1 MAYLEAILIN
11 VAIYAIAT
19 LGLAIFTGY
28 TGLFSLGHAAFM
40 AVGAYAASI
49 LTYFYK
55 VPFLIALLVG
65 VVLSVLVSFLIG
77 YPTLRARLR
86 SDYFA
91 IATLGFG
98 EAVKVI
104 LENFDLTQ
112 GARGLPGI
120 QKFSTLGNAFLLLA
134 VAVILCRNFL
144 RTTYGRKI
152 IAIGQDPVAAEMI
165 GIPLLSNQLLSLG
178 ISAGL
183 AGLAGGLLAHYTT
196 FIQPSIFSM
205 DLSSLITAG
214 VVCGGMGSLTGPV
227 TAVALFV
234 IIPELFRG
242 FALWRLVFYGML
254 LVIIINWRPRG
265 LFGYE
270 ELNRK
275 NLPKLFSIVGIT
287 GGLSLFM
294 PTYRWV
300 IESRGYEIFAL
311 FVAGVTVGAVTG
323 LFGLLG
329 KGLSLALAPVAE
341 RYHSVRSRLG
351 KRLTGL
357 WEENEQ
363 ALSSIKEHR
372 FRETAPSKKVCP
384 SDATFLAG
392 KAADSKE
399 GLFSGDP
406 NAERGARSAGQ
417 HIESIGDAESGG
429 PTYYR
434 ETSPILEV
442 RELRKN
448 FGGVVAVDGF
458 SFYLNKGELLGLIG
472 PNGSG
477 KTTVFNLISS
487 VYPVDGGT
495 ILFQDKDITDWG
507 PTEVVGAG
515 IARTFQNIRLFGSM
529 TVLENVQ
536 AALHREGTYSLLEGF
551 LQWPRSVPRVERRLR
566 DESRRLLSIVGLEKE
581 SDRRASTLPYGLQ
594 RKLEIARALA
604 LRPRLLLLDEPAA
617 GMNPREASELVELIQ
632 RIHRDEDLSIILI
645 EHHMDVVM
653 SLCPRI
659 LVLNFGRLIAE
670 GTPEQIQGNPLVL
683 QAYLGEKAYAVVR

>member
-40 AVGAYAASI
+40 AVGAYTASI
-49 LTYFYK
+49 LTYFYT
-55 VPFLIALLVG
+55 VPFFAALALG
-65 VVLSVLVSFLIG
+65 VILSVLVSLLIG

-120 QKFSTLGNAFLLLA
+120 PKFSTLVNTYLLLVLA
-134 VAVILCRNFL
+134 IILCRNFL
-144 RTTYGRKI
+144 KTTYGRKI

-165 GIPLLSNQLLSLG
+165 GIPLLPNQLLSLG

-183 AGLAGGLLAHYTT
+183 AGLSGGLLAHYTT

-205 DLSSLITAG
+205 DLSSLVTAG

-254 LVIIINWRPRG
+254 LVIIINWRPKG

-275 NLPKLFSIVGIT
+275 NLPKLFSIAGIT

-311 FVAGVTVGAVTG
+311 LVAGAVAGAVTV

-341 RYHSVRSRLG
+341 RYHSLRRHLPERAASSSRDHG
-351 KRLTGL
+351 
-357 WEENEQ
+357 
-363 ALSSIKEHR
+363 
-372 FRETAPSKKVCP
+372 TAPYG
-384 SDATFLAG
+384 T
-392 KAADSKE
+392 
-399 GLFSGDP
+399 
-406 NAERGARSAGQ
+406 ARPTP
-417 HIESIGDAESGG
+417 ESGVPPEPG
-429 PTYYR
+429 ADTK
-434 ETSPILEV
+434 TPILEI
-442 RELRKN
+442 EDLRKN
-448 FGGVVAVDGF
+448 FGGVVAVDGL
-458 SFYLNKGELLGLIG
+458 SFKLSEGELLGLIG

-495 ILFQDKDITDWG
+495 ILFRGMDITPWG
-507 PTEVVGAG
+507 PTEVVEAG

-536 AALHREGTYSLLEGF
+536 AALHREGTYSLVEGF
-551 LQWPRSVPRVERRLR
+551 LQWPKTVPQVERRLR
-566 DESRRLLSIVGLEKE
+566 DESRRLLSIVGLEE
-581 SDRRASTLPYGLQ
+581 EADRRASTLPYGLQ

-604 LRPRLLLLDEPAA
+604 LRPKLLLLDEPAA
-617 GMNPREASELVELIQ
+617 GMNPREATELVELIK
-632 RIHRDEDLSIILI
+632 RIHRDERLSIILI

-653 SLCPRI
+653 SLCRRI
-659 LVLNFGRLIAE
+659 LVLNFGRLIAS
-670 GTPEQIQGNPLVL
+670 GTPEQIQKDPLVL
-683 QAYLGEKAYAVVR
+683 QAYLGEKAYAVIR

>member
-40 AVGAYAASI
+40 AVGAYTASI

-55 VPFLIALLVG
+55 VPFLVALSSG
-65 VVLSVLVSFLIG
+65 VILSVLVSFLIG

-120 QKFSTLGNAFLLLA
+120 PKFSTLGNTYLLL
-134 VAVILCRNFL
+134 VLAVILCRNFL
-144 RTTYGRKI
+144 KTTYGRKI

-165 GIPLLSNQLLSLG
+165 GIPLLPNQLLSLG

-183 AGLAGGLLAHYTT
+183 AGLSGGLLAHYTT

-205 DLSSLITAG
+205 DLSSLVTAG

-254 LVIIINWRPRG
+254 LVIIINWRPKG

-275 NLPKLFSIVGIT
+275 NLPKLFSIAGIT
-287 GGLSLFM
+287 GGLSLVM

-300 IESRGYEIFAL
+300 IESRGYELFAL
-311 FVAGVTVGAVTG
+311 LVAGGVAGAVTV
-323 LFGLLG
+323 LFGLVG

-341 RYHSVRSRLG
+341 QYHSLRGRLSE
-351 KRLTGL
+351 R
-357 WEENEQ
+357 
-363 ALSSIKEHR
+363 AASSSGDNG
-372 FRETAPSKKVCP
+372 TAPSFPTIEGTSDP
-384 SDATFLAG
+384 SERYGTVRPTPESFKDNEAATYTAG
-392 KAADSKE
+392 ANVKA
-399 GLFSGDP
+399 
-406 NAERGARSAGQ
+406 
-417 HIESIGDAESGG
+417 
-429 PTYYR
+429 
-434 ETSPILEV
+434 PILELE
-442 RELRKN
+442 ELRKN
-448 FGGVVAVDGF
+448 FGGVVAVDGL
-458 SFYLNKGELLGLIG
+458 SLKLSEGELLGLIG

-495 ILFQDKDITDWG
+495 ILFQGMDITSWG
-507 PTEVVGAG
+507 PTEVVKAG

-536 AALHREGTYSLLEGF
+536 AALHREGTYSLVEGF
-551 LQWPRSVPRVERRLR
+551 LQWPKTVPQVERRLR
-566 DESRRLLSIVGLEKE
+566 EESHRLLAIVGLERE
-581 SDRRASTLPYGLQ
+581 ADRRASTLPYGLQ

-604 LRPRLLLLDEPAA
+604 LRPKLLLLDEPAA
-617 GMNPREASELVELIQ
+617 GMNPREAAELVELIK
-632 RIHRDEDLSIILI
+632 RIHRDERLSIILI

-659 LVLNFGRLIAE
+659 LVLNFGRLIAS
-670 GTPEQIQGNPLVL
+670 GTPEQIQKDPAVL

>member
-40 AVGAYAASI
+40 AVGAYTASI

-55 VPFLIALLVG
+55 VPFFAALSLG
-65 VVLSVLVSFLIG
+65 VILSVLVSFLIG

-120 QKFSTLGNAFLLLA
+120 PKFSTLGNTYLLLVLA
-134 VAVILCRNFL
+134 IILCRNFL
-144 RTTYGRKI
+144 KTTYGRKI

-165 GIPLLSNQLLSLG
+165 GIPLLPNQLLSLG

-205 DLSSLITAG
+205 DLSSLVTAG

-254 LVIIINWRPRG
+254 LVIIINWRPKG

-275 NLPKLFSIVGIT
+275 NLPKLFSIAGIT

-300 IESRGYEIFAL
+300 IESRGYEMFAL
-311 FVAGVTVGAVTG
+311 FVAGAVVGAVTV

-341 RYHSVRSRLG
+341 RYHSLRDRLSE
-351 KRLTGL
+351 KL
-357 WEENEQ
+357 
-363 ALSSIKEHR
+363 ASSFGDIG
-372 FRETAPSKKVCP
+372 TAPSYP
-384 SDATFLAG
+384 TIEG
-392 KAADSKE
+392 ADSNGLKE
-399 GLFSGDP
+399 
-406 NAERGARSAGQ
+406 NEA
-417 HIESIGDAESGG
+417 I
-429 PTYYR
+429 R
-434 ETSPILEV
+434 EPILEV

-448 FGGVVAVDGF
+448 FGGVVAVDGL
-458 SFYLNKGELLGLIG
+458 SFKLSEVELLGLIG

-495 ILFQDKDITDWG
+495 ILFRGTDITPWG
-507 PTEVVGAG
+507 PTEVVVAG
-515 IARTFQNIRLFGSM
+515 IARTFQNIRLFSSM

-536 AALHREGTYSLLEGF
+536 AALHREGTYSLVEGF
-551 LQWPRSVPRVERRLR
+551 LQWPKTVPQVERRLR
-566 DESRRLLSIVGLEKE
+566 DESRRLLSIVGLERE
-581 SDRRASTLPYGLQ
+581 ADRRASTLPYGLQ

-604 LRPRLLLLDEPAA
+604 LRPKLLLLDEPAA
-617 GMNPREASELVELIQ
+617 GMNPREATELVELIK
-632 RIHRDEDLSIILI
+632 RIHRDERLSIILI

-653 SLCPRI
+653 SLCRRI
-659 LVLNFGRLIAE
+659 LVLNFGRLIAS
-670 GTPEQIQGNPLVL
+670 GTPEQIQKDPLVL

>member
-1 MAYLEAILIN
+1 VAYLEAILIN

-40 AVGAYAASI
+40 AVGAYTASI

-55 VPFLIALLVG
+55 VPFFAALALG
-65 VVLSVLVSFLIG
+65 VILSVLVSLLIG

-120 QKFSTLGNAFLLLA
+120 PKFSTLGNTYLLLVLA
-134 VAVILCRNFL
+134 IILCRNFL
-144 RTTYGRKI
+144 KTTYGRKI

-165 GIPLLSNQLLSLG
+165 GIPLLPNQLLSLG

-183 AGLAGGLLAHYTT
+183 AGLSGGLLAHYTT

-205 DLSSLITAG
+205 DLSSLVTAG

-254 LVIIINWRPRG
+254 LVIIINWRPKG

-275 NLPKLFSIVGIT
+275 NLPKLFSIAGIT

-311 FVAGVTVGAVTG
+311 LVAGAVAGAVTV

-341 RYHSVRSRLG
+341 RYHSLRGRLSERVESTSGELWSEGQRGASCEVRNTPDGLIDGTTAPYSTARLAPESS
-351 KRLTGL
+351 K
-357 WEENEQ
+357 ENE
-363 ALSSIKEHR
+363 AANY
-372 FRETAPSKKVCP
+372 TAGTNVK
-384 SDATFLAG
+384 T
-392 KAADSKE
+392 
-399 GLFSGDP
+399 
-406 NAERGARSAGQ
+406 
-417 HIESIGDAESGG
+417 
-429 PTYYR
+429 
-434 ETSPILEV
+434 PILELE
-442 RELRKN
+442 ELRKN
-448 FGGVVAVDGF
+448 FGGVVAVDGL
-458 SFYLNKGELLGLIG
+458 SFKLMEGELLGLIG

-495 ILFQDKDITDWG
+495 ILFRGMDITPWG
-507 PTEVVGAG
+507 PTEVVEAG

-551 LQWPRSVPRVERRLR
+551 LQWPYTVPKVERRLR
-566 DESRRLLSIVGLEKE
+566 EESRRLLAIVGLERE
-581 SDRRASTLPYGLQ
+581 ADRRASTLPYGLQ

-604 LRPRLLLLDEPAA
+604 LRPKLLLLDEPAA
-617 GMNPREASELVELIQ
+617 GMNPREATELVELIK
-632 RIHRDEDLSIILI
+632 RIHQDEGLSIILI

-659 LVLNFGRLIAE
+659 LVLNFGRLIAS
-670 GTPEQIQGNPLVL
+670 GTPEQIQKDPRVL

>member
-40 AVGAYAASI
+40 AVGAYTASI

-55 VPFLIALLVG
+55 VPFFAALSSG
-65 VVLSVLVSFLIG
+65 VILSVLVSFLIG

-120 QKFSTLGNAFLLLA
+120 PKFSTLGNTYLLL
-134 VAVILCRNFL
+134 VLAVILCRNFL
-144 RTTYGRKI
+144 KTTYGRKI

-165 GIPLLSNQLLSLG
+165 GIPLLPNQLLSLG

-183 AGLAGGLLAHYTT
+183 AGLSGGLLAHYTT

-205 DLSSLITAG
+205 DLSSLVTAG

-254 LVIIINWRPRG
+254 LVIIINWRPKG

-275 NLPKLFSIVGIT
+275 NLPKLFSIAGIT

-300 IESRGYEIFAL
+300 IESRGYELFAL
-311 FVAGVTVGAVTG
+311 FVAGAVAGAVTV
-323 LFGLLG
+323 LFGLVG

-341 RYHSVRSRLG
+341 RYQSLRGRLSERAASSSG
-351 KRLTGL
+351 DHGT
-357 WEENEQ
+357 
-363 ALSSIKEHR
+363 ALY
-372 FRETAPSKKVCP
+372 ETAKPAPESFK
-384 SDATFLAG
+384 DNEAATYTAG
-392 KAADSKE
+392 ANVKA
-399 GLFSGDP
+399 
-406 NAERGARSAGQ
+406 
-417 HIESIGDAESGG
+417 
-429 PTYYR
+429 
-434 ETSPILEV
+434 PILELE
-442 RELRKN
+442 ELRKN
-448 FGGVVAVDGF
+448 FGGVVAVDGL
-458 SFYLNKGELLGLIG
+458 SLKLSEGELLGLIG

-495 ILFQDKDITDWG
+495 ILFQGMDITSWG
-507 PTEVVGAG
+507 PTEVVKAG

-536 AALHREGTYSLLEGF
+536 AALHREGTYSLVEGF
-551 LQWPRSVPRVERRLR
+551 LQWPKTVPQVERRLR
-566 DESRRLLSIVGLEKE
+566 EESHRLLAIVGLERE
-581 SDRRASTLPYGLQ
+581 ADRRASTLPYGLQ

-604 LRPRLLLLDEPAA
+604 LRPKLLLLDEPAA
-617 GMNPREASELVELIQ
+617 GMNPREATELVELIK
-632 RIHRDEDLSIILI
+632 RIHRDERLSIILI

-659 LVLNFGRLIAE
+659 LVLNFGRLIAS
-670 GTPEQIQGNPLVL
+670 GTPEQIQKDPAVL
-683 QAYLGEKAYAVVR
+683 QAYLGEKAYAVIR